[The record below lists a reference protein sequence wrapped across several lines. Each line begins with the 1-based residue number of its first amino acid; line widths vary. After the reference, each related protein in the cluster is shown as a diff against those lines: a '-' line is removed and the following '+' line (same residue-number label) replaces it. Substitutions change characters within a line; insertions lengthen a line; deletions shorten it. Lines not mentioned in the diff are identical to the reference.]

1 VICCNEERN
10 EVMTRVLIPTA
21 LVIAILPLWA
31 CGGTTG
37 SSPTGPTGTS
47 APPAGATII
56 NVVRENGAQS
66 FSPDPATVPV
76 GEMVVWHNIDTV
88 THRVVLNDGTL
99 DTGNIAPGAFSAPM
113 TLRAVGRYHCSIH
126 PSMVGTIVSGQ

>member
-1 VICCNEERN
+1 
-10 EVMTRVLIPTA
+10 MTRFLMTTA
-21 LVIAILPLWA
+21 LVATTLAMGA
-31 CGGTTG
+31 CGGD
-37 SSPTGPTGTS
+37 SSPSPTSPTGTS

-56 NVVRENGAQS
+56 DVVRENGAQS
-66 FSPDPATVPV
+66 FSPNPATVPA
-76 GEMVVWHNIDTV
+76 GQMVVWHNVDSV

-113 TLRAVGRYHCSIH
+113 TLRAVGPYHCSIH